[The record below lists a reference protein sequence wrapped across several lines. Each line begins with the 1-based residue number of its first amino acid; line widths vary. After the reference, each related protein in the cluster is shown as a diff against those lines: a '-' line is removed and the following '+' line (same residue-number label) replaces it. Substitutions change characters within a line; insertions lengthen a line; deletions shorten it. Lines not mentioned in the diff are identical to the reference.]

1 MSPYLGFWQEIPRP
15 IVGLSPMDGVTDFAC
30 RYIMARHGGPD
41 LLVTEFVPIDG
52 ILHAPERVLK
62 DFEYHEIAN
71 YSAISHFVR
80 RCEQQLSL

>member
-62 DFEYHEIAN
+62 DF
-71 YSAISHFVR
+71 
-80 RCEQQLSL
+80 